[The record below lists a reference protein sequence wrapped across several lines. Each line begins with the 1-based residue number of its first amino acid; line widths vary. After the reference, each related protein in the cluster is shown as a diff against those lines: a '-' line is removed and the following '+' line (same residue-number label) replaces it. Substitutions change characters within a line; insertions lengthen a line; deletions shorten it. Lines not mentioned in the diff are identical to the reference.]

1 MATLNIRC
9 AGCELFVAAELV
21 ASGGGV
27 HWLKCPSCGDGSVST
42 RAEAVYP
49 AVPAG
54 ASVKGVPKDV
64 EHAWREARTSHA
76 VAAYTASEIMCRKI
90 LMHLAVDVAN
100 AQTGKKFVQYVDDLD
115 AAGYITKGLKP
126 VVDKIRAR
134 GNIANHDL
142 PASTEADSLTTIAI
156 TEHLLRSIYELPG
169 LAAPS
174 PSSESV
180 PIRSGGEFGST

>member
-1 MATLNIRC
+1 MRTSK
-9 AGCELFVAAELV
+9 G
-21 ASGGGV
+21 
-27 HWLKCPSCGDGSVST
+27 
-42 RAEAVYP
+42 AVYP
-49 AVPAG
+49 SVPAG
-54 ASVKGVPKDV
+54 ASVKGIPKDV
-64 EHAWREARTSHA
+64 EDAWREARTTHA

-100 AQTGKKFVQYVDDLD
+100 AQPGKKFIQYVDDLD

-126 VVDKIRAR
+126 VVDKIRDR

-169 LAAPS
+169 LAAP
-174 PSSESV
+174 PLDAPSV
-180 PIRSGGEFGST
+180 PDASGPSFTGSDFGST